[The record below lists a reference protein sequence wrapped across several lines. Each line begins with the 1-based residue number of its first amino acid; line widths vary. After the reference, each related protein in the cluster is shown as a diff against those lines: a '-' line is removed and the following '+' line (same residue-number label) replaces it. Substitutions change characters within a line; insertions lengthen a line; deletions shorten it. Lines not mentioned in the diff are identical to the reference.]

1 MTATEVTQA
10 TPAEG
15 PEAASTSKESSPSK
29 AKESS
34 PSKAKESSPVKTKTP
49 EQVKAEA
56 DTLIAVGKRD
66 LLLNN
71 VPDAVSNLA
80 QACELLSKQFGET
93 AKECAEV
100 YFYYGKGLLEL
111 SRMESGVLGNAL
123 DGVPEEESENNTS
136 QFEDPSKMSDQEKN
150 EVTDNVS
157 EALEE
162 NFKDLEEKKKATEEK
177 KDAEK
182 ANEEKMDVEKPKSS
196 EENKTSEEK
205 KDEKMEVGNDTEA
218 TKVGEEKKTEEGSTD
233 EKKIDDAPKDGEKK
247 AEGEE
252 APKDS
257 KAETTKEVKEG
268 DESKDPATTEEKAE
282 DEAMEEGTEDEE
294 ADGEESADEKMEE
307 TTDEKKDD
315 EEPSNLQLAWEML
328 ELAKVVYSKQLETAE
343 DADKS
348 HLLERLCS
356 TMLALGEVSIENE
369 NYKQAV
375 EDIQECLK
383 KEETMPKDA
392 RIIAETHYQLG
403 VAQGFHAQHDEA
415 VESLKSAIN
424 IIQER
429 IKNMEK
435 VETEE
440 AKKEVTELKALI
452 PEIEEKIKDT
462 QDMKKEA
469 ETKKEEGAASSGDA
483 FGSSKVAEVKPVS
496 NIAVKRKAEDEESSN
511 KKIAADKET
520 AAAS

>member
-15 PEAASTSKESSPSK
+15 AASASTSKESSPSK
-29 AKESS
+29 AKE
-34 PSKAKESSPVKTKTP
+34 ASPVKTKTP
-49 EQVKAEA
+49 EQIKAEA

-177 KDAEK
+177 KDGEK
-182 ANEEKMDVEKPKSS
+182 SSEEKMDVEKSTEKSS
-196 EENKTSEEK
+196 EEK
-205 KDEKMEVGNDTEA
+205 KEEKMEEGKETEA
-218 TKVGEEKKTEEGSTD
+218 TKDDEEKKSEEVSKD
-233 EKKIDDAPKDGEKK
+233 EKTDDAPKDGEKK

-252 APKDS
+252 AS
-257 KAETTKEVKEG
+257 KEAETSKEDKEG
-268 DESKDPATTEEKAE
+268 EEKTE
-282 DEAMEEGTEDEE
+282 DEAMEEDGTEDEE
-294 ADGEESADEKMEE
+294 ADGEESADEKKDE
-307 TTDEKKDD
+307 TTDEKKDEE

-328 ELAKVVYSKQLETAE
+328 ELAKVVYTKQLETAE

-415 VESLKSAIN
+415 VESLKSAIK

-429 IKNMEK
+429 ITNMEK

-440 AKKEVTELKALI
+440 AKKEVTELKALV

-496 NIAVKRKAEDEESSN
+496 SIAVKRKAEDEESSN

>member
-1 MTATEVTQA
+1 
-10 TPAEG
+10 
-15 PEAASTSKESSPSK
+15 
-29 AKESS
+29 
-34 PSKAKESSPVKTKTP
+34 VKTKTP
-49 EQVKAEA
+49 EQIKAEA

-71 VPDAVSNLA
+71 VPEAVSNLA

-136 QFEDPSKMSDQEKN
+136 QFEDPSKLSDQEKN

-162 NFKDLEEKKKATEEK
+162 NFKDLEEKKKA
-177 KDAEK
+177 
-182 ANEEKMDVEKPKSS
+182 
-196 EENKTSEEK
+196 SEEK
-205 KDEKMEVGNDTEA
+205 KDEKMDEGKDNESPKD
-218 TKVGEEKKTEEGSTD
+218 GEEKKDVEAE
-233 EKKIDDAPKDGEKK
+233 APKDDSKK
-247 AEGEE
+247 AEGEDST
-252 APKDS
+252 KDKDEKKVES
-257 KAETTKEVKEG
+257 TQAKEG
-268 DESKDPATTEEKAE
+268 DEGKKESEATEEKTE
-282 DEAMEEGTEDEE
+282 DEAMEEDGTEDEE

-307 TTDEKKDD
+307 TTEDAEKKDE

-328 ELAKVVYSKQLETAE
+328 ELAKVVYTKQLETAE
-343 DADKS
+343 EADKS
-348 HLLERLCS
+348 PLLEKLCS
-356 TMLALGEVSIENE
+356 TMLTLGEVSIENE

-383 KEETMPKDA
+383 KEEPMPKDA

-403 VAQGFHAQHDEA
+403 VAQGFNAQHDEA
-415 VESLKSAIN
+415 VESLKSAIT

-435 VETEE
+435 LETDE
-440 AKKEVTELKALI
+440 AKKEVTELKALV
-452 PEIEEKIKDT
+452 PEIEEKINDT
-462 QDMKKEA
+462 KDMKKEA
-469 ETKKEEGAASSGDA
+469 EAKKEGATSSGDA
-483 FGSSKVAEVKPVS
+483 FGSSKAAEVKPVS

>member
-1 MTATEVTQA
+1 MTATEATPV

-15 PEAASTSKESSPSK
+15 QEAASTSKESSPSK
-29 AKESS
+29 KE
-34 PSKAKESSPVKTKTP
+34 ASPVKTKTP
-49 EQVKAEA
+49 EQIKAEA

-71 VPDAVSNLA
+71 VPEAVSNLA

-136 QFEDPSKMSDQEKN
+136 QFEDPSKLSDQEKN

-162 NFKDLEEKKKATEEK
+162 NFKDLEEKKKA
-177 KDAEK
+177 
-182 ANEEKMDVEKPKSS
+182 
-196 EENKTSEEK
+196 SEEK
-205 KDEKMEVGNDTEA
+205 KDEKMDEGKDNESPKD
-218 TKVGEEKKTEEGSTD
+218 GEEKKDVEAE
-233 EKKIDDAPKDGEKK
+233 APKDDSKK
-247 AEGEE
+247 AEGEDST
-252 APKDS
+252 KDKDEKKVES
-257 KAETTKEVKEG
+257 TQAKEG
-268 DESKDPATTEEKAE
+268 DEGKKESEATEEKTE
-282 DEAMEEGTEDEE
+282 DEAMEEDGTEDEE

-307 TTDEKKDD
+307 TTEDAEKKDE

-328 ELAKVVYSKQLETAE
+328 ELAKVVYTKQLETAE
-343 DADKS
+343 ETDKS
-348 HLLERLCS
+348 PLLEKLCS
-356 TMLALGEVSIENE
+356 TMLTLGEVSIENE

-383 KEETMPKDA
+383 KEEPMPKDA

-403 VAQGFHAQHDEA
+403 VAQGFNAQHDEA
-415 VESLKSAIN
+415 VESLKSAIT

-435 VETEE
+435 LETDE
-440 AKKEVTELKALI
+440 AKKEVTELKALV
-452 PEIEEKIKDT
+452 PEIEEKINDT
-462 QDMKKEA
+462 KDMKKEA
-469 ETKKEEGAASSGDA
+469 EAKKEGATSSGDA
-483 FGSSKVAEVKPVS
+483 FGSSKAAEVKPVS

-511 KKIAADKET
+511 KKIAAEKET

>member
-1 MTATEVTQA
+1 
-10 TPAEG
+10 
-15 PEAASTSKESSPSK
+15 
-29 AKESS
+29 
-34 PSKAKESSPVKTKTP
+34 VKTKTP
-49 EQVKAEA
+49 EQIKAEA

-71 VPDAVSNLA
+71 VPEAVSNLA

-136 QFEDPSKMSDQEKN
+136 QFEDPSKLSDQEKN

-162 NFKDLEEKKKATEEK
+162 NFKDLEEKKKAR
-177 KDAEK
+177 
-182 ANEEKMDVEKPKSS
+182 
-196 EENKTSEEK
+196 EEK
-205 KDEKMEVGNDTEA
+205 KDEKMEEGKENEVPKD
-218 TKVGEEKKTEEGSTD
+218 GEEKKDVE
-233 EKKIDDAPKDGEKK
+233 APKDDSKK
-247 AEGEE
+247 AEGEDSTKDEDEKKVESTTE
-252 APKDS
+252 A
-257 KAETTKEVKEG
+257 KEG
-268 DESKDPATTEEKAE
+268 DEGKKESEAEGKKDSEAADKKTE
-282 DEAMEEGTEDEE
+282 DEAMEEDEGTEDEE

-307 TTDEKKDD
+307 TTEDAEKKDE

-328 ELAKVVYSKQLETAE
+328 ELAKVVYTKQLETAE
-343 DADKS
+343 EADKS
-348 HLLERLCS
+348 QLLEKLCA
-356 TMLALGEVSIENE
+356 TMLTLGEVSIENE

-383 KEETMPKDA
+383 KEEAMPKDA

-403 VAQGFHAQHDEA
+403 VAQGFNAQHDEA
-415 VESLKSAIN
+415 VESLKSAIT

-435 VETEE
+435 LETDE
-440 AKKEVTELKALI
+440 AKKEVTELKALV
-452 PEIEEKIKDT
+452 PEIEEKINDT
-462 QDMKKEA
+462 KDMKKEA
-469 ETKKEEGAASSGDA
+469 EAKKEGATSSGDA
-483 FGSSKVAEVKPVS
+483 FGSSKAAEVKPVS

-511 KKIAADKET
+511 KKIAAEKET

>member
-1 MTATEVTQA
+1 MGEV
-10 TPAEG
+10 
-15 PEAASTSKESSPSK
+15 
-29 AKESS
+29 
-34 PSKAKESSPVKTKTP
+34 SPVKTKTP
-49 EQVKAEA
+49 EQIKAEA

-177 KDAEK
+177 KDGEK
-182 ANEEKMDVEKPKSS
+182 GSEEKMDVEKSTEKSS
-196 EENKTSEEK
+196 EK
-205 KDEKMEVGNDTEA
+205 KEEKMEEGKETEA
-218 TKVGEEKKTEEGSTD
+218 TKDEEKKSEEVSKD
-233 EKKIDDAPKDGEKK
+233 EKKTDDAPKDGEKK

-252 APKDS
+252 AS
-257 KAETTKEVKEG
+257 KEAETSKEDKE
-268 DESKDPATTEEKAE
+268 DEEKAE
-282 DEAMEEGTEDEE
+282 DEAMEEDGTEDEE
-294 ADGEESADEKMEE
+294 ADGEESADEKKDE
-307 TTDEKKDD
+307 TTDEKKDEE

-328 ELAKVVYSKQLETAE
+328 ELAKVVYTKQLETAE
-343 DADKS
+343 EADKS

-415 VESLKSAIN
+415 VESLKSAIK

-429 IKNMEK
+429 ITNMEK

-440 AKKEVTELKALI
+440 AKKEVTELKALV

-469 ETKKEEGAASSGDA
+469 ESKKEEGAASSGDA

-496 NIAVKRKAEDEESSN
+496 SIAVKRKAEDEESSN

>member
-15 PEAASTSKESSPSK
+15 AASASTSKESSPSK
-29 AKESS
+29 AKE
-34 PSKAKESSPVKTKTP
+34 ASPVKTKTP
-49 EQVKAEA
+49 EQIKAEA

-177 KDAEK
+177 KDGEK
-182 ANEEKMDVEKPKSS
+182 GSEEKMDVEKSTEKS
-196 EENKTSEEK
+196 SEEK
-205 KDEKMEVGNDTEA
+205 KDEKTEEGKETEA
-218 TKVGEEKKTEEGSTD
+218 TKDDEEKKSEEVSKD
-233 EKKIDDAPKDGEKK
+233 EKKTDDAPKDGEKK

-252 APKDS
+252 AS
-257 KAETTKEVKEG
+257 KEAETSKEDKEG
-268 DESKDPATTEEKAE
+268 EEKAE
-282 DEAMEEGTEDEE
+282 DEAMEEDGTEDEE
-294 ADGEESADEKMEE
+294 ADGEESADEKKDE
-307 TTDEKKDD
+307 TTDEKKDEE

-328 ELAKVVYSKQLETAE
+328 ELAKVVYTKQLETAE
-343 DADKS
+343 EADKS

-415 VESLKSAIN
+415 VESLKSAIK

-429 IKNMEK
+429 ITNMEK

-440 AKKEVTELKALI
+440 AKKEVTELKALV

-496 NIAVKRKAEDEESSN
+496 SIAVKRKAEDEESSN

>member
-15 PEAASTSKESSPSK
+15 AASASTSKESSPSK
-29 AKESS
+29 AKE
-34 PSKAKESSPVKTKTP
+34 ASPVKTKTP
-49 EQVKAEA
+49 EQIKAEA

-177 KDAEK
+177 KDGEK
-182 ANEEKMDVEKPKSS
+182 SSEEKMDVEKSTEKSS
-196 EENKTSEEK
+196 EEK
-205 KDEKMEVGNDTEA
+205 KEEKMEDGKETEA
-218 TKVGEEKKTEEGSTD
+218 TKDDEEKKSEEVSKD
-233 EKKIDDAPKDGEKK
+233 EKKTDDAPKDGEKM

-252 APKDS
+252 AS
-257 KAETTKEVKEG
+257 KEAETSKEDKEG
-268 DESKDPATTEEKAE
+268 EEKTE
-282 DEAMEEGTEDEE
+282 DEAMEEDGTEDEE
-294 ADGEESADEKMEE
+294 ADGEESADEKKDE
-307 TTDEKKDD
+307 TTDEKKDEE

-328 ELAKVVYSKQLETAE
+328 ELAKVVYTKQLETAE
-343 DADKS
+343 EVDKS
-348 HLLERLCS
+348 RLLERLCS

-415 VESLKSAIN
+415 VESLKSAIK

-429 IKNMEK
+429 ITNMEK

-440 AKKEVTELKALI
+440 AKKEVTELKALV

-496 NIAVKRKAEDEESSN
+496 SIAVKRKAEDEESSN

>member
-1 MTATEVTQA
+1 MTATEATPV

-15 PEAASTSKESSPSK
+15 QEAASTSKESSPSK
-29 AKESS
+29 KE
-34 PSKAKESSPVKTKTP
+34 ASPVKTKTP
-49 EQVKAEA
+49 EQIKAEA

-71 VPDAVSNLA
+71 VPEAVSNLA

-136 QFEDPSKMSDQEKN
+136 QFEDPSKLSDQEKN

-162 NFKDLEEKKKATEEK
+162 NFKDLEEKKKA
-177 KDAEK
+177 
-182 ANEEKMDVEKPKSS
+182 
-196 EENKTSEEK
+196 SEEK
-205 KDEKMEVGNDTEA
+205 KDEKMEEKKDNEA
-218 TKVGEEKKTEEGSTD
+218 PKKDGEEKKDVE
-233 EKKIDDAPKDGEKK
+233 APKDDGKK
-247 AEGEE
+247 AEGADSSEDKGEKKVESTTE
-252 APKDS
+252 A
-257 KAETTKEVKEG
+257 KEG
-268 DESKDPATTEEKAE
+268 GEGKKESEAEGKKVPETAEEKTE
-282 DEAMEEGTEDEE
+282 DEAMEEDGTEDEE

-307 TTDEKKDD
+307 TTEEAEKKDE

-328 ELAKVVYSKQLETAE
+328 ELAKVVYTKQLETAE
-343 DADKS
+343 EADKS
-348 HLLERLCS
+348 QLLERLCS
-356 TMLALGEVSIENE
+356 TMLTLGEVSIENE

-383 KEETMPKDA
+383 KEEPMPKDA

-403 VAQGFHAQHDEA
+403 VAQGFNAQHDEA
-415 VESLKSAIN
+415 VESLKSAIT

-435 VETEE
+435 LETDE
-440 AKKEVTELKALI
+440 AKKEVTELKALV
-452 PEIEEKIKDT
+452 PEIEEKINDT
-462 QDMKKEA
+462 KDMKKEA
-469 ETKKEEGAASSGDA
+469 EAKKEGAASSGDT
-483 FGSSKVAEVKPVS
+483 FGSSKAAEVKPVS